1 MPWAML
7 RTSRRA
13 PLARSRPDHLHET
26 DVIQLKSQREIELM
40 AEGGRILAA
49 TVRMLRRE
57 VRAGVSTL
65 DLDAMA
71 EEFIRGHAG
80 ATPAFKGLY
89 GFPGTLC
96 TSINQEIVH
105 GIPSRK
111 RVLKD
116 GDVISLDVG
125 VGYQGYFTDSATTVP
140 VGTVDAETAR
150 LLEVTERS
158 LAAGIAAAV
167 PGNHLGDIG
176 AAVQKVVEAA
186 GFSVVRDLVGHG
198 IGVEFHEE
206 PQVPNY
212 GKPKRGL
219 KLVPG
224 LTLAIEPMVNIGS
237 AQTRTLPDKWTIVTV
252 DGSRSAHFEHTVAI
266 TEQGNRVLTAA

>member
-1 MPWAML
+1 M
-7 RTSRRA
+7 
-13 PLARSRPDHLHET
+13 
-26 DVIQLKSQREIELM
+26 IQLKSAREIELM

-49 TVRMLRRE
+49 TVQH
-57 VRAGVSTL
+57 VRDAVRPGISTL
-65 DLDAMA
+65 ELDAVA
-71 EEFIRGHAG
+71 ESFIRSHPG

-89 GFPGTLC
+89 GFTGSIC
-96 TSINQEIVH
+96 ASINQEIVH

-111 RVLKD
+111 RVLAE
-116 GDVISLDVG
+116 GDIISIDVG
-125 VGYQGYFTDSATTVP
+125 VAYRGYFTDSATTVP
-140 VGTVDAETAR
+140 VGAVDPETAR
-150 LLEVTERS
+150 LLEVTELS
-158 LAAGIAAAV
+158 LVAGIAAAI

-176 AAVQKVVEAA
+176 AAVQQVVENA

-224 LTLAIEPMVNIGS
+224 LTIAIEPMVNIGGPS
-237 AQTRTLPDKWTIVTV
+237 TRTLPDKWTIVTV

-266 TEQGNRVLTAA
+266 TETGNRVLTAA

>member
-1 MPWAML
+1 M
-7 RTSRRA
+7 
-13 PLARSRPDHLHET
+13 
-26 DVIQLKSQREIELM
+26 IQLKSAREIELM

-49 TVRMLRRE
+49 TVQH
-57 VRAGVSTL
+57 VRDAVRPGISTL
-65 DLDAMA
+65 ELDAAA
-71 EEFIRGHAG
+71 ESFIRSHPG

-89 GFPGTLC
+89 GFTGSIC
-96 TSINQEIVH
+96 ASINQEIVH

-111 RVLKD
+111 RVLAE
-116 GDVISLDVG
+116 GDIISIDVG
-125 VGYQGYFTDSATTVP
+125 VAYRGYFTDSATTVP
-140 VGTVDAETAR
+140 VGAVDRETAR
-150 LLEVTERS
+150 LLEVTELS
-158 LAAGIAAAV
+158 LAAGIAAAI

-176 AAVQKVVEAA
+176 AAVQQVVEGA

-224 LTLAIEPMVNIGS
+224 LTIAIEPMVNVGGPN
-237 AQTRTLPDKWTIVTV
+237 TRTLPDKWTIVTV
-252 DGSRSAHFEHTVAI
+252 DGSRSAHFEHTIAI
-266 TEQGNRVLTAA
+266 TETGNRVLTAA

>member
-1 MPWAML
+1 M
-7 RTSRRA
+7 
-13 PLARSRPDHLHET
+13 
-26 DVIQLKSQREIELM
+26 IQLKSAREIELM

-49 TVRMLRRE
+49 TVQH
-57 VRAGVSTL
+57 VRDAVRPGISTL
-65 DLDAMA
+65 ELDAVA
-71 EEFIRGHAG
+71 EQFIRSHPG

-89 GFPGTLC
+89 GFTGSIC
-96 TSINQEIVH
+96 ASINEEIVH
-105 GIPSRK
+105 GIPSKK
-111 RVLKD
+111 RVLAE
-116 GDVISLDVG
+116 GDIISIDVG
-125 VGYQGYFTDSATTVP
+125 VAYRGYFTDSATTVP
-140 VGTVDAETAR
+140 VGVVDAETAR

-158 LAAGIAAAV
+158 LAAGIAAAI

-176 AAVQKVVEAA
+176 AAVQQVVEGA

-224 LTLAIEPMVNIGS
+224 LTIAIEPMVNIGS
-237 AQTRTLPDKWTIVTV
+237 PMTRTLPDKWTIVTV

-266 TEQGNRVLTAA
+266 TTDGNRVLTAA

>member
-1 MPWAML
+1 M
-7 RTSRRA
+7 
-13 PLARSRPDHLHET
+13 
-26 DVIQLKSQREIELM
+26 IQLKSTREIELM
-40 AEGGRILAA
+40 AEGGRILADTRA
-49 TVRMLRRE
+49 LIRRE
-57 VRAGVSTL
+57 VRAGISTME
-65 DLDAMA
+65 LDAMA
-71 EEFIRGHAG
+71 EEFIRSHPG

-89 GFPGTLC
+89 GFPGSLC
-96 TSINQEIVH
+96 ASINNEIVH
-105 GIPSRK
+105 GIPSKK

-116 GDVISLDVG
+116 GDIISIDLG
-125 VGYQGYFTDSATTVP
+125 VGFKGYYTDSATTVA
-140 VGTVDAETAR
+140 VGTVDEETTR
-150 LLEVTERS
+150 LLETTERS

-176 AAVQKVVEAA
+176 AAVQRVVEEA

-224 LTLAIEPMVNIGS
+224 LTLAIEPMVNIGGP
-237 AQTRTLPDKWTIVTV
+237 ATKTLSDKWTIVTV

-266 TEQGNRVLTAA
+266 TEAGNRVLTAA

>member
-1 MPWAML
+1 M
-7 RTSRRA
+7 
-13 PLARSRPDHLHET
+13 
-26 DVIQLKSQREIELM
+26 IQLKSAREIELM

-49 TVRMLRRE
+49 AVQRVRDA
-57 VRAGVSTL
+57 VRPGVSTL
-65 DLDAMA
+65 ELDAVA
-71 EEFIRGHAG
+71 EEFIRSHQG

-89 GFPGTLC
+89 GFTGSTC
-96 TSINQEIVH
+96 ASINQEIVH

-111 RVLKD
+111 RLLAE
-116 GDVISLDVG
+116 GDIISIDVG
-125 VGYQGYFTDSATTVP
+125 VAYRGYFTDSATTVP
-140 VGTVDAETAR
+140 VGAVDPETAR

-158 LAAGIAAAV
+158 LAAGIAAAI

-176 AAVQKVVEAA
+176 AAVQQVVEGA

-224 LTLAIEPMVNIGS
+224 LTIAIEPMVNVGGPN
-237 AQTRTLPDKWTIVTV
+237 TRTLPDKWTIVTV

-266 TEQGNRVLTAA
+266 TESGNRVLTAA

>member
-1 MPWAML
+1 M
-7 RTSRRA
+7 
-13 PLARSRPDHLHET
+13 
-26 DVIQLKSQREIELM
+26 IQLKSAREIELM
-40 AEGGRILAA
+40 AEGGRIRAA
-49 TVRMLRRE
+49 AVQRVRE
-57 VRAGVSTL
+57 AVRPGVSTL
-65 DLDAMA
+65 ELDAVA
-71 EEFIRGHAG
+71 EEFIRSHDG
-80 ATPAFKGLY
+80 ALPAFKGLY
-89 GFPGTLC
+89 GFTGSIC
-96 TSINQEIVH
+96 ASINQEIVH
-105 GIPSRK
+105 GIPSKK
-111 RVLKD
+111 RVLEQ
-116 GDVISLDVG
+116 GDIISIDVG
-125 VGYQGYFTDSATTVP
+125 VAYRGYFTDSATTVP
-140 VGTVDAETAR
+140 VGAVDPETAR

-176 AAVQKVVEAA
+176 AAVQQVVEGA

-224 LTLAIEPMVNIGS
+224 LTIAIEPMVNVGGPM
-237 AQTRTLPDKWTIVTV
+237 TRTLPDKWTIVTV

-266 TEQGNRVLTAA
+266 TENGNRVLTAA